1 MDAESR
7 VIRSGIPALDQVL
20 QGIWLGDNVV
30 WQIEDL
36 EIYQFFARPFIAQ
49 AITDGYVCVYLRFA
63 SHPPILDPQPGLVII
78 ELDPSPGFDYFSAEV
93 HRIIEEKGRKVFYV
107 FDSLSALVAEWTTD
121 ELLANF
127 FQLTCPYLFELDTV
141 AYFAL
146 TLGKHHDSAVSR
158 IRDTTQLLINVYGA
172 NGEHYLHPQ
181 KVWSRY
187 SSQMFMPHVI
197 QGNKIVPIF
206 HSGDA
211 AKIGVLSRKEPLRAG
226 AESIAPW
233 ESVYRKLIQYR
244 DCDEHTVNEKP
255 EIFSLKQELT
265 HMLLGS
271 TPPFS
276 DLADRYFTLKDLFNI
291 RSRIIGSGRIGGK
304 ASGMLL
310 ARRILLREDGDFDF
324 HPFIDSHDSFY
335 IGSDVFFTFLV
346 NNNLFRLRMHLSRV
360 KQISSHD
367 EFEEVERLFLEA
379 HFNDEIMEQFRNM
392 LDYFGQA
399 PIIVRSSSFL
409 EDSFGNA
416 FAGKYRS
423 EFCAN
428 QGTPEQ
434 RLESFLRAVKL
445 VYASALNP
453 DALSYRNKRGLADQD
468 EQMALLV
475 QRVCGMPF
483 KKYFFPPLAGV
494 AFSRNLYAWTDR
506 IDPNKG
512 IIRLVFGLGTR
523 AVDRIGGDYPRMIAV
538 SHPELRPEKG
548 DKVVKYSQREIDLL
562 DLEKNDLVTMPVEEI
577 LSNADYP
584 NQHLFVSIFKDG
596 FLDDP
601 AFVLLDSA
609 DGADGEYSEYVLTF
623 NNLIRKSKFV
633 EIIGKMLAK
642 LEHYY
647 GLPVDTEFTA
657 YIDPKGNCHVNLLQC
672 RPLGL
677 PGTEGR
683 PAVIPGDISP
693 GDILFRSSRIVSSGV
708 VKNVRYVILID
719 PAGYASID
727 SLETKKL
734 MGRIVGRINSHPQII
749 EGKSMMMGPGRW
761 GSSNIDMGVNA
772 HYSDIGNTSVLVE
785 IAREEAGQVP
795 EVSYGTHFF
804 QDLVEAKI
812 VYLPVYPDDAKTEFN
827 ADFFENSPNVLAE
840 LFPDSI
846 EYKDVIKVIDVP
858 AATGGKSLQV
868 VANLQTQNA
877 LCYLA

>member
-36 EIYQFFARPFIAQ
+36 EIYQFFARSFIAQ
-49 AITDGYVCVYLRFA
+49 AVTDGYACVYLRFA
-63 SHPPILDPQPGLVII
+63 SHPPILDPQPGLTLI
-78 ELDPSPGFDYFSAEV
+78 ELDPSPGFDSFSAQV
-93 HRIIEEKGRKVFYV
+93 HKIIEEKGRQVFYV
-107 FDSLSALVAEWTTD
+107 FDNLSALAAEWTTD
-121 ELLANF
+121 EMLANF

-172 NGEHYLHPQ
+172 NGDHYLHPQ

-197 QGNKIVPIF
+197 HDGEIAPIF

-211 AKIGVLSRKEPLRAG
+211 AKIGVLTRKEPLRAG

-244 DCDEHTVNEKP
+244 DCDEQTVHEKP

-271 TPPFS
+271 APPFS
-276 DLADRYFTLKDLFNI
+276 DLADLYFTLDDLFTI

-324 HPFIDSHDSFY
+324 HPYIDNHDSFY

-346 NNNLFRLRMHLSRV
+346 NNNLFRLRMHLTRGE
-360 KQISSHD
+360 QMLSHE
-367 EFEEVERLFLEA
+367 EFEEVERLFLA
-379 HFNDEIMEQFRNM
+379 ARFNDEILEQFRNM

-434 RLESFLRAVKL
+434 RMESFLRAVKL

-453 DALSYRNKRGLADQD
+453 DALFYRNKRGLAEQD

-475 QRVCGMPF
+475 QRVCGMPY

-506 IDPNKG
+506 IDPNRG

-548 DKVVKYSQREIDLL
+548 EKVVKYSQREIDLL
-562 DLEKNDLVTMPVEEI
+562 DLEKNDLVTLPVEEI
-577 LSNADYP
+577 LSRADYP
-584 NQHLFVSIFKDG
+584 NQRLFISVLKDG

-601 AFVLLDSA
+601 SSILLD
-609 DGADGEYSEYVLTF
+609 DEDSEYVLTF
-623 NNLIRKSKFV
+623 NNLIRKTKFV
-633 EIIGKMLAK
+633 EIMGNMLAK
-642 LEHYY
+642 LERYY

-657 YIDPKGNCHVNLLQC
+657 YIDPQGNCHINLLQC

-683 PAVIPGDISP
+683 PADIPNDISR
-693 GDILFRSSRIVSSGV
+693 DNILFRSSRIVSSGV
-708 VKNVRYVILID
+708 VNNVRYIILID
-719 PAGYASID
+719 PAAYASIK

-761 GSSNIDMGVNA
+761 GSSNIDLGVNA
-772 HYSDIGNTSVLVE
+772 HYSDISNTSVLVE
-785 IAREEAGQVP
+785 IAREEAGHVP

-804 QDLVEAKI
+804 QDLVEAKV
-812 VYLPVYPDDAKTEFN
+812 VYLPVYPDDAKTEYN
-827 ADFFENSPNVLAE
+827 IEFFENAPNVLME
-840 LFPDSI
+840 LLPNFE
-846 EYKDVIKVIDVP
+846 EYKDIIKVIDVP
-858 AATGGKSLQV
+858 AAAGGKSLQV